1 MFLQWCL
8 VLTDDKLY
16 LQDIPTGADSCVTS
30 LTCDSVNRSLLVAG
44 LGDGSV
50 RLYDRRLPADDW

>member
-1 MFLQWCL
+1 MASYSNITFLA
-8 VLTDDKLY
+8 

-30 LTCDSVNRSLLVAG
+30 LACDNVGRSLLIAG

-50 RLYDRRLPADDW
+50 RLYDRRLAPTDR